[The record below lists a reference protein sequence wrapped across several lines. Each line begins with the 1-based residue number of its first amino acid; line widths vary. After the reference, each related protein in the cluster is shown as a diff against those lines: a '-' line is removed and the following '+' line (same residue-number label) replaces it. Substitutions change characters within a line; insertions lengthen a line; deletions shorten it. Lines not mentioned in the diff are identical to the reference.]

1 MDISVFTDG
10 GSRGN
15 PGPAAIGVVVYDENK
30 NIIFELA
37 KYIGKKTNN
46 QAEYQAVLEAIKW
59 ICQQGTKINR
69 VEFYVD
75 SELVA
80 KQLNGEYKIKSAN
93 IKPLT
98 EQINQLRNTLPFKII
113 FTHLLREGNKKADQ
127 LVNQALDNQIF

>member
-1 MDISVFTDG
+1 MDISIFTDG

-15 PGPAAIGVVVYDENK
+15 PGPAAIGVVVYDKNK
-30 NIIFELA
+30 NIVFELA
-37 KYIGKKTNN
+37 KYIGNKTNN
-46 QAEYQAVLEAIKW
+46 QAEYQAVLEAVKW
-59 ICQQGTKINR
+59 ICQQGAKINK
-69 VEFYVD
+69 VDFYVD

-98 EQINQLRNTLPFKII
+98 LQINQLRNTLPFKIT
-113 FTHLLREGNKKADQ
+113 FTHLLRDGNKKADQ

>member
-15 PGPAAIGVVVYDENK
+15 PGPAAIGVVVYDRNK

-37 KYIGKKTNN
+37 KCIGNKTNN
-46 QAEYQAVLEAIKW
+46 QAEYQAVLEAVKW
-59 ICQQGTKINR
+59 ICKHSSTINK
-69 VEFYVD
+69 VDFFVD

-98 EQINQLRNTLPFKII
+98 ARINQLRNTLPFKIT
-113 FTHLLREGNKKADQ
+113 FTHLLRDGNKKADQ
-127 LVNQALDNQIF
+127 LVNQALDSQSF

>member
-1 MDISVFTDG
+1 MDISIFTDG

-15 PGPAAIGVVVYDENK
+15 PGPAAIGIVVYDQDK

-37 KYIGKKTNN
+37 KYIGNKTNN

-59 ICQQGTKINR
+59 LCEHISRIKK
-69 VEFYVD
+69 VDFFVD

-93 IKPLT
+93 IKPLVN
-98 EQINQLRNTLPFKII
+98 QINQLRNTLPFKIT
-113 FTHLLREGNKKADQ
+113 FTHLLRSNNKKADQ
-127 LVNQALDNQIF
+127 LVNQALDSRSF

>member
-15 PGPAAIGVVVYDENK
+15 PGPAAIGVVVYDKNK
-30 NIIFELA
+30 NIVFELA
-37 KYIGKKTNN
+37 KYIGNKTNN
-46 QAEYQAVLEAIKW
+46 QAEYQAVLEAVKW
-59 ICQQGTKINR
+59 ICQQGVKINK
-69 VEFYVD
+69 VDFYVD

-98 EQINQLRNTLPFKII
+98 EQINQLRSTLPFKIT
-113 FTHLLREGNKKADQ
+113 FTHLLRDGNKKADQ

>member
-15 PGPAAIGVVVYDENK
+15 PGPAAIGVVVYDKNK
-30 NIIFELA
+30 NIVFELA
-37 KYIGKKTNN
+37 KYIGNKTNN
-46 QAEYQAVLEAIKW
+46 QAEYQAVLEAVKW
-59 ICQQGTKINR
+59 ICQQGAKINK
-69 VEFYVD
+69 VDFYVD

-98 EQINQLRNTLPFKII
+98 EQINQLRSTLPFKIT
-113 FTHLLREGNKKADQ
+113 FTHLLRDGNKKADQ